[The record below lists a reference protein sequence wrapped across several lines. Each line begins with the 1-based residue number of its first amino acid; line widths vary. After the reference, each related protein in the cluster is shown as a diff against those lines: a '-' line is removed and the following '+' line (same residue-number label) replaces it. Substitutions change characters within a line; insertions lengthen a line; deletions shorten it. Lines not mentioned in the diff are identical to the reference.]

1 MSTSEKG
8 HAKNVANLS
17 KLIKVCQGFG
27 VKYNPTKAAIKVA
40 NLQIKFNTTTTQ
52 LQDIKDGVVA
62 NKTAINN
69 RKVGF
74 KGFNKYATRILGSLK
89 ATDASTETIENAISI
104 NKKIQG
110 ERITAEKKPQPKGD
124 STTPPEDNSISTS
137 QQSFTNIVDHF
148 KKLRTLLTNQGAIYN
163 PNETDLKVTAIAT
176 YITNLETLN
185 DAVDTTETAI
195 KNARIARDHS
205 FYDEKTGI
213 PDIANAVKEYIKSVY
228 GAGSPEYKLA
238 TAIQFIQP

>member
-1 MSTSEKG
+1 MSVSEKG

-27 VKYNPTKAAIKVA
+27 AKYNPTKTAIKVA

-74 KGFNKYATRILGSLK
+74 KGFNKYSTRILGSLK

-110 ERITAEKKPQPKGD
+110 ERIAAAKKQHQQKERQHHQMIIQFQHHNNL
-124 STTPPEDNSISTS
+124 SSI
-137 QQSFTNIVDHF
+137 
-148 KKLRTLLTNQGAIYN
+148 LLTIS
-163 PNETDLKVTAIAT
+163 
-176 YITNLETLN
+176 
-185 DAVDTTETAI
+185 
-195 KNARIARDHS
+195 KN
-205 FYDEKTGI
+205 
-213 PDIANAVKEYIKSVY
+213 
-228 GAGSPEYKLA
+228 
-238 TAIQFIQP
+238 